1 MANFSGAGES
11 VTIEQKSLSEI
22 FNQKGEIMKSEY
34 RAILLGLILTVGLLT
49 AACPKRVS
57 IADIEANPSRYYD
70 KEVGVA
76 GRVDTSYGVSIPIIN
91 QQGGIYKV
99 SDGTGSIWVI
109 TQRSVP
115 SKGAQLGIKG
125 KIQNGVNYNGKNYGL
140 VLMEDDRR
148 FDKR

>member
-1 MANFSGAGES
+1 MRKETKA
-11 VTIEQKSLSEI
+11 
-22 FNQKGEIMKSEY
+22 
-34 RAILLGLILTVGLLT
+34 LLLALILTASMFVS
-49 AACPKRVS
+49 ACPKRAT

-70 KEVGVA
+70 KEVAVA
-76 GRVDTSYGVSIPIIN
+76 GTVETSYGVSIPIIRE
-91 QQGGIYKV
+91 QGGIYKIG
-99 SDGTGSIWVI
+99 DGTGSIWVM

-115 SKGAQLGIKG
+115 SKGARLGVKG